1 MPVGYLEMQDCDF
14 PMECVDSS
22 LSGTALWDWNYY
34 MVEGAAKFA
43 RPVTNMKKFPG
54 WMRDFGFVIAKQ
66 ETVHWPM
73 NPWPKD
79 SHLKRLGLWF

>member
-1 MPVGYLEMQDCDF
+1 
-14 PMECVDSS
+14 
-22 LSGTALWDWNYY
+22 